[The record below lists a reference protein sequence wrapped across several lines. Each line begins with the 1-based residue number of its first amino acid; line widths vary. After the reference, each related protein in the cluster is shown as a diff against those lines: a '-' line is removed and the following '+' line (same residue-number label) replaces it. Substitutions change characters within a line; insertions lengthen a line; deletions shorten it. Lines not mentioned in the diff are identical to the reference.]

1 MLERACTFLNTD
13 IGQLLGGTIVLA
25 LAIGSAL

>member
-13 IGQLLGGTIVLA
+13 IGQLLGGAFVLA